1 MITNPVSTIHQPLFE
16 SFSAQPPVPAKPET
30 DPVPSNVSETAPAA
44 DTHSRPR
51 LRRSTGLENG
61 SATPQTEPSVQTP
74 PAGGRRQVTQKN
86 LETAGNIH
94 NRQVL
99 ADALEEVRKVV
110 EEDPE
115 ADVAALL
122 EAKRFSVHSLST
134 FGRDN
139 EYKPGDQIS
148 VAWFLRENLQHV
160 PQNLEQLSNLID
172 VSRSQLNGQPLL
184 GDYSGALAVLRGEQ
198 RTQLHNLATAEKAG
212 ALSGKDLF
220 KVFHEKQ
227 GASIQ
232 GKSAAQVLEMML
244 ESPEVEALGQRLKAG
259 LPDAPA
265 SASSVE
271 LALAAMILVLD
282 PQAGSKRGVV
292 AGYDLH
298 QPANSGVHPS
308 VVVTRF
314 TQYLV
319 DQGSVPAE
327 MAPAAAR
334 LLLAGFA
341 PAFLVE
347 GMPDNLR
354 VESMAWAKLQTVVE
368 TDEFWSPGS
377 ATSNSFK
384 DFMAR
389 ADFSPVSDAEAIV
402 HAKAQSHALIEWG
415 VAQGRIS
422 RKADD
427 GYTQIEVAG
436 LRDAFNAQLTALR
449 NAQEQLNATL
459 PTRKEM
465 ALEELKKTYGAD
477 GPFDVRNTR
486 ITNIDA
492 SESDEHSLLEIYM
505 AGKMDRIPEGP
516 RFDFRVGSHFHRVK
530 PLPDI
535 KQQFNSQ
542 FDSYLRNVKEAV
554 TTTVTHQLSQLPLDD
569 RQTIASGKVEFFS
582 LRKSSAAQAG
592 GEESKAQAQAA
603 KARYG
608 LLMRVESKID
618 KNGSDRDDKNLRYV
632 YYEVFPLQGV
642 IRRRDDLPR
651 YMPNPAPRVGGAET
665 YAERQAK
672 GVSMWVDYAAYEGG
686 SAPQPE
692 KLSDGLLTERVR
704 GPFLPEATEEQE
716 VSASTVTNP
725 RFANI
730 GKVVADHLFHDHET
744 MKAGARGVTHVE
756 DEEADIKAGHDFV
769 TGLIPFKNAI
779 ENAAK
784 GNIGAAITD
793 FALDIFGFVVPVSK
807 GVGAAAG
814 QLIKGAGKLG
824 ARAFRASDAV
834 VRGVFSGL
842 NPVDGLGGA
851 ALGLVKGGKT
861 ILQKSYKEL
870 KTLLQA
876 PDFSLASVLKAA
888 DVVDVAMY
896 ERYAVSKTKLAGLT
910 SDSQGVY
917 RAADDQLYIRNVD
930 DSGQETVF
938 QVREVTNNQ
947 GVVQARVID
956 PKTNRQSEY
965 LLQKN
970 GTDQW
975 ERLGLRGGEPGANSS
990 SQGAG
995 KRPHGDSGAG
1005 STSGGPSAPKRPN
1018 VPPKF
1023 PGEKAD
1029 LEPPVKGVNVFYHYT
1044 GKDNS
1049 SSIATDW
1056 MLQPSSHELL
1066 GQKLPD
1072 KKGRHY
1078 FTDLAPGDKPTKD
1091 ISETIFG
1098 KRPHGNWKGK
1108 MTHYYE
1114 VNTSGL
1120 ELKRSPDNPHIFYV
1134 DTSFVIP
1141 LKYRN
1146 GNGDLVSRMIKH
1158 GRVPA

>member
-1 MITNPVSTIHQPLFE
+1 MITNPVSTIHQPPLG
-16 SFSAQPPVPAKPET
+16 SLSAQPPVSATPEAEPVRNKVPE
-30 DPVPSNVSETAPAA
+30 DSPVPGA
-44 DTHSRPR
+44 HSRPR

-74 PAGGRRQVTQKN
+74 PVGGRRQVSQEM
-86 LETAGNIH
+86 LEKAGNIH
-94 NRQVL
+94 NREVL
-99 ADALEEVRKVV
+99 ADALDEVRKVV

-134 FGRDN
+134 YGRDY
-139 EYKPGDQIS
+139 EFKPGEQIS

-172 VSRSQLNGQPLL
+172 VSRSRLNEQPLQ
-184 GDYSGALAVLRGEQ
+184 GDYRGALAVLGTEL
-198 RTQLHNLATAEKAG
+198 RTQLHNLAAAEKVG
-212 ALSGKDLF
+212 ALSGNDLF

-232 GKSAAQVLEMML
+232 GKSAAEVLEMML

-271 LALAAMILVLD
+271 LALAAMILALD

-298 QPANSGVHPS
+298 QPANAGVHPS

-314 TQYLV
+314 TQHLV

-334 LLLAGFA
+334 LLLAGAA
-341 PAFLVE
+341 PVFLVE

-354 VESMAWAKLQTVVE
+354 VESMTWAKLQTVVE
-368 TDEFWSPGS
+368 TDEFWAPGS
-377 ATSNSFK
+377 ATSNSFTK
-384 DFMAR
+384 FMAR

-427 GYTQIEVAG
+427 GYTQAEVAG

-449 NAQEQLNATL
+449 NAQEQLSATL

-477 GPFDVRNTR
+477 GPFDERNTR

-516 RFDFRVGSHFHRVK
+516 RFDFRIGKQFHRVK

-542 FDSYLRNVKEAV
+542 FDSYLRNVKEGV

-582 LRKSSAAQAG
+582 LRKSSAAQAE

-603 KARYG
+603 KGRYG

-651 YMPNPAPRVGGAET
+651 YLPNPAPRVAGADT

-672 GVSMWVDYAAYEGG
+672 GVSMWVDYEAYESG
-686 SAPQPE
+686 SAPQLE
-692 KLSDGLLTERVR
+692 KFSGGLLTERVR
-704 GPFLPEATEEQE
+704 GPFLPEATDGQE

-725 RFANI
+725 RFSTI
-730 GKVVADHLFHDHET
+730 GRVIADHLFHDHET

-756 DEEADIKAGHDFV
+756 DEEADIKAGHAFV

-779 ENAAK
+779 ENAVK
-784 GNIGAAITD
+784 GNTGAAIVD

-807 GVGAAAG
+807 GIGAAAG
-814 QLIKGAGKLG
+814 QLIKGAGKFG

-834 VRGVFSGL
+834 ARGVFSGL

-851 ALGLVKGGKT
+851 ALGLAKGGKT
-861 ILQKSYKEL
+861 LLQKSYKEL
-870 KTLLQA
+870 KALLQA
-876 PDFSLASVLKAA
+876 PDFSLASVLKTA
-888 DVVDVAMY
+888 DVALH
-896 ERYAVSKTKLAGLT
+896 ERYAVNKTKLAGL
-910 SDSQGVY
+910 SPDSQGVY
-917 RAADDQLYIRNVD
+917 RAADDQLYIRSVD
-930 DSGQETVF
+930 ESGEETVF

-956 PKTNRQSEY
+956 PQTNRQSEY

-975 ERLGLRGGEPGANSS
+975 QRLGLRGGESGPSLSN
-990 SQGAG
+990 QGAG
-995 KRPHGDSGAG
+995 KRPHGDSAAG
-1005 STSGGPSAPKRPN
+1005 STSGGSSAPKRPK
-1018 VPPKF
+1018 VREIF

-1029 LEPPVKGVNVFYHYT
+1029 LDPPVKGANVFYHYT

-1049 SSIATDW
+1049 SSIAVDW
-1056 MLQPSSHELL
+1056 TLQPSSHELA

-1072 KKGRHY
+1072 GKGRHY
-1078 FTDLAPGDKPTKD
+1078 FTDLAPGDKPTKE

-1120 ELKRSPDNPHIFYV
+1120 ELKRSPNNPHIFYV
-1134 DTSFVIP
+1134 DTHYSIP

-1146 GNGDLVSRMIKH
+1146 GNGDLVNRMIKH